1 MDARKKPAAT
11 APKPAAPARSDGRFR
26 KGQSGNPGG
35 RPKLIG
41 HVRELARAQTEK
53 SIRKLVQILDDKKAP
68 HAAQVAAARELLDR
82 GWGKPA
88 LPIGGTDDLPPVRS
102 TRELSEAE
110 LMALAA
116 QQVGGDSD
124 G

>member
-1 MDARKKPAAT
+1 MAERKKPAA
-11 APKPAAPARSDGRFR
+11 AAHEPAAPARNDGRFR

-41 HVRELARAQTEK
+41 HVRELAQAQTEK

-88 LPIGGTDDLPPVRS
+88 LPIGGTDDLPPIRS
-102 TRELSEAE
+102 VLELSEAE
-110 LMALAA
+110 LMALA
-116 QQVGGDSD
+116 QQEGRDHG
-124 G
+124 

>member
-1 MDARKKPAAT
+1 MAAGKKRAT
-11 APKPAAPARSDGRFR
+11 DKTATKPHAGRFV

-41 HVRELARAQTEK
+41 HVRELAQAQTEK
-53 SIRKLVQILDDKKAP
+53 SIHKLVEILDDKKAP
-68 HAAQVAAARELLDR
+68 RAAQVAAARELLDR

-88 LPIGGTDDLPPVRS
+88 LPIGGTDELPPIRS
-102 TRELSEAE
+102 VRELSEAE
-110 LMALAA
+110 LMAMA
-116 QQVGGDSD
+116 QQGGNDD

>member
-1 MDARKKPAAT
+1 MAGRKKTAAAK
-11 APKPAAPARSDGRFR
+11 APKAPGGGRWV

-41 HVRELARAQTEK
+41 HVRELAQAQTEK
-53 SIRKLVQILDDKKAP
+53 SIKKLVAVLDDKEAP
-68 HAAQVAAARELLDR
+68 HAAIVAAARELLDR

-88 LPIGGTDDLPPVRS
+88 LPIGGTDELPPIRAV
-102 TRELSEAE
+102 RELSEAE
-110 LMALAA
+110 LMALA
-116 QQVGGDSD
+116 QQESRED